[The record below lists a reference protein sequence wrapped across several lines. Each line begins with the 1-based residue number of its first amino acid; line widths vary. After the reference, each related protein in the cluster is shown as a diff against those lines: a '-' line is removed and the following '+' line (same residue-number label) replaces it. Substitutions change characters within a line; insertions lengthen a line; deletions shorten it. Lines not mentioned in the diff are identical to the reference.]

1 MAPND
6 VDVPRAVSLDYF
18 HESVQKSIING
29 SDIAT
34 LGSTCKSNFQCPP
47 GEVYA
52 SDTRC
57 IEIPRA
63 DLRLHVRFLYH
74 PPRMI
79 SMIGH
84 RLFGSDHAL
93 DLWPELRKSPIF
105 TKFQ

>member
-18 HESVQKSIING
+18 QESVQKSIING
-29 SDIAT
+29 SDVTT

-57 IEIPRA
+57 IEMPR
-63 DLRLHVRFLYH
+63 
-74 PPRMI
+74 
-79 SMIGH
+79 GTTQ
-84 RLFGSDHAL
+84 
-93 DLWPELRKSPIF
+93 IF
-105 TKFQ
+105 DYMYVFFITRRE